1 MAGIPY
7 IATSP
12 SRTDSTIREESPM
25 SAGVV
30 FVELADADAVGQAC
44 SSQFATSGVVIK
56 AGQPYE
62 VRHRPI

>member
-1 MAGIPY
+1 
-7 IATSP
+7 
-12 SRTDSTIREESPM
+12 M

-62 VRHRPI
+62 VRTPAHVAVSLEGLDDHSTL